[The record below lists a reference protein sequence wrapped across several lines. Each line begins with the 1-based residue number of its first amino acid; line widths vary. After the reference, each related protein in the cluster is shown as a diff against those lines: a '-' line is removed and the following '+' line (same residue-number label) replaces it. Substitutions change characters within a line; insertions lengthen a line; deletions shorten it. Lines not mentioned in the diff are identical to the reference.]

1 MHHVDGKD
9 DNELTELPEAGKTLK
24 DPKYGYCK
32 DARTPVLEIGAIEHL
47 DERKLPVP
55 DFVNSIVVTPLPW
68 QRYPKVL
75 CRESRRLS
83 IHRQYT
89 VQFKHEPDL
98 RDFPFD
104 YPKLM
109 MIFKLTN
116 SNFKSCGLKVLPLEF
131 ENVPRL
137 KEFYL
142 YKPEVDESEC
152 QHSEPKA
159 KVALVVKRKTGYYVR
174 NGLVML
180 GLLTSLGFT
189 SFMVRVSFN
198 YFGSY
203 KLEDTAGIILALVSA
218 LMTVPAVI
226 RTFATLSRYAD
237 MCIFNVILIPR
248 RYR

>member
-1 MHHVDGKD
+1 MHHVDGNANK
-9 DNELTELPEAGKTLK
+9 ELTELPEAGKTLK
-24 DPKYGYCK
+24 HPKFGYCK
-32 DARTPVLEIGAIEHL
+32 SCKEGEEWFGAIEHL

-55 DFVNSIVVTPLPW
+55 EFVNSVVVTPLPW

-75 CRESRRLS
+75 CQESRRLS
-83 IHRQYT
+83 IHRQYKI
-89 VQFKHEPDL
+89 QFKHEPDL

-198 YFGSY
+198 YFVSY
-203 KLEDTAGIILALVSA
+203 KIKDTAGIILALVSA
-218 LMTVPAVI
+218 QMTVPFI
-226 RTFATLSRYAD
+226 RLRHSCYAD
-237 MCIFNVILIPR
+237 MRIFNVIPIPQR
-248 RYR
+248 SYR